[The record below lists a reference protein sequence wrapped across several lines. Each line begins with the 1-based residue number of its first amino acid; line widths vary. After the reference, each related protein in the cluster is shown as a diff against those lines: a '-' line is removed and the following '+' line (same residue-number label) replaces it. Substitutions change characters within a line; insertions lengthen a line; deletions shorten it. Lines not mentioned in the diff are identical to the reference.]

1 MILTKIYYHVIGVI
15 FKVLFM
21 KLLVLLTFCFGFVVC
36 IPWDQVILRIR
47 DESRP
52 TPMSN
57 IYRSGPIVS
66 EEAIEMP
73 EEAPVKKIPGSLRN
87 FLGSQPRYGVSGPG
101 IQSYPEYPEYP
112 GYPEYPPPQYPEE
125 YRGNLGINKNL
136 KAL

>member
-47 DESRP
+47 DESGP
-52 TPMSN
+52 TPTPN
-57 IYRSGPIVS
+57 IYRSGPDVS
-66 EEAIEMP
+66 EEVTEVP
-73 EEAPVKKIPGSLRN
+73 DEAPVNKMPGSFRTM
-87 FLGSQPRYGVSGPG
+87 LGSQ
-101 IQSYPEYPEYP
+101 
-112 GYPEYPPPQYPEE
+112 YPEYPPPQYPEE